1 MEPITREEYYLA
13 KIAGTYEGKTPK
25 PVTNDEYYLATMAGD
40 YSGNTPQPVT
50 RLQYYMAKVAGVWGR
65 KHPCACDTIRILLG
79 GDCQRRGE
87 SLSAC
92 DTRGAFLGAGSRC
105 VQRCA
110 HGRYRQPRPLG
121 KFKGESW
128 AGIPYP
134 LRQINADE
142 HDWGTVISI

>member
-13 KIAGTYEGKTPK
+13 KIAGTYEGNTPE
-25 PVTNDEYYLATMAGD
+25 PVTIEEYYLATMAG
-40 YSGNTPQPVT
+40 GLF
-50 RLQYYMAKVAGVWGR
+50 RQYPAARHEIAVLHGKGSRSMGR

-134 LRQINADE
+134 LRQINAGE
-142 HDWGTVISI
+142 HDWGAVVAV

>member
-1 MEPITREEYYLA
+1 M
-13 KIAGTYEGKTPK
+13 
-25 PVTNDEYYLATMAGD
+25 
-40 YSGNTPQPVT
+40 
-50 RLQYYMAKVAGVWGR
+50 GR

-134 LRQINADE
+134 LRQINAGE
-142 HDWGTVISI
+142 HDWGAVNIIKRFLWSNNSKRSNKNPNWNFGMETRRNLQRGCNNLSLFFADFS